1 VRADRTRV
9 SVCLSTTH
17 ADRDTLYTPKPNMVP
32 FWTLSQEVTSRHAL
46 FFLCQDMVCW
56 CILGGVNDDF
66 SEWNYKAMQTS
77 LQDTCDTILYYA
89 TCSVHI
95 WTRCF
100 KRTYQHSCLGWRL
113 PVLLQFVVTWPA
125 FIIVNFKAWL
135 MNSEIPSVTARA
147 VARMNCG
154 SCLWR
159 LKSWPHVTA
168 GSFFTVEV
176 IEMCCEFQSVNVSDT
191 KYLGTYVP
199 PTSDLFRTPWNEFR
213 PVLQRI
219 E

>member
-1 VRADRTRV
+1 MPYFSCARILWYFD
-9 SVCLSTTH
+9 
-17 ADRDTLYTPKPNMVP
+17 D
-32 FWTLSQEVTSRHAL
+32 F
-46 FFLCQDMVCW
+46 W

-100 KRTYQHSCLGWRL
+100 KRTYQHSCLVWRL

-154 SCLWR
+154 SCLWQ

-168 GSFFTVEV
+168 GSSFTVEV

-191 KYLGTYVP
+191 KYLCSTNKRSVPYSMKWISACLVTNRVDASSNTTFTYFYIVN
-199 PTSDLFRTPWNEFR
+199 TRNIFACSKTWNILKPWLCSAIWN
-213 PVLQRI
+213 
-219 E
+219 